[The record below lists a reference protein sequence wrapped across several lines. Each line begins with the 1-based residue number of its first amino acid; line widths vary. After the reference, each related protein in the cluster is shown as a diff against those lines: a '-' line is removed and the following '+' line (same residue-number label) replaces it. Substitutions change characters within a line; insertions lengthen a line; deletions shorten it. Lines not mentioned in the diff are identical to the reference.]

1 MRIFN
6 QTQKIVLAENA
17 ILADT
22 VAARFIGLLRHD
34 VLPVGAGLVIT
45 QCHSI
50 HMFFMKFAIDV
61 VFVSR
66 NKMVVG
72 LVKNIKPFQM
82 SGYYWRA
89 DCAIELP
96 AGQIEKTKTAL
107 GDKISWE

>member
-1 MRIFN
+1 MRIIN
-6 QTQKIVLAENA
+6 QTQKKTLAEKA

-22 VAARFIGLLRHD
+22 MASRFIGLLRHP
-34 VLPVGAGLVIT
+34 VLPVGEGLVIT

-61 VFVSR
+61 VFIDR
-66 NKMVVG
+66 NKIVVG

-96 AGQIEKTKTAL
+96 AGQIETTKTAL